1 MLQYIKDTEYEKLLD
16 VDSIPDN
23 FDRLAIEASNYINH
37 KTFGRIDENDVPEK
51 VKYVTCLI
59 VDLLK
64 EQETKLSEIKNL
76 KSEDIEGWK
85 KTFATPKEIKE
96 YYSEKIQT
104 TLSTYLRDVIGKDG
118 LPLLYC
124 GVC

>member
-1 MLQYIKDTEYEKLLD
+1 MLTYITVEDYMELLGAN
-16 VDSIPDN
+16 SIPDN
-23 FDRLAIEASNYINH
+23 FDKVVIEASNYINR
-37 KTFGRIDENDVPEK
+37 KTFGRVNQNNIPK
-51 VKYVTCLI
+51 QVKYVTCLI
-59 VDLLK
+59 IDLIN
-64 EQETKLSEIKNL
+64 EQETKLSEISNL

-96 YYSEKIQT
+96 YYSGKIQA